1 MANLSSFLRGCQY
14 KWDYRSPESV
24 YPLVDD
30 IKILLNLQ
38 SSLMNTTER
47 LNKKLVH
54 KKEEANV
61 MVSTPIQFGN
71 FFGFRGFNDLDELH
85 SDHLSDHLDGIKI
98 FEAAR
103 QATLAAFHLAG
114 MSYDTSVALMKS
126 QLEYVKYVETTIPYF
141 IEILPVCR
149 PDGGAMYA
157 VFSLIQNNEIVTK
170 GYFDAYTFR
179 SKQQFVDKR
188 KKMKEEAKKFA

>member
-1 MANLSSFLRGCQY
+1 MLDKETREKFIITDDPNVQAENAVKVENLSQLPLLIKVLGSDVLSLYLMGTDMANLSSFLKGCQY
-14 KWDYRSPESV
+14 KWDYRSPEPV

-30 IKILLNLQ
+30 IKIPLNLQ

-85 SDHLSDHLDGIKI
+85 SDPSI
-98 FEAAR
+98 R
-103 QATLAAFHLAG
+103 
-114 MSYDTSVALMKS
+114 
-126 QLEYVKYVETTIPYF
+126 
-141 IEILPVCR
+141 
-149 PDGGAMYA
+149 
-157 VFSLIQNNEIVTK
+157 SLRWN
-170 GYFDAYTFR
+170 
-179 SKQQFVDKR
+179 
-188 KKMKEEAKKFA
+188 